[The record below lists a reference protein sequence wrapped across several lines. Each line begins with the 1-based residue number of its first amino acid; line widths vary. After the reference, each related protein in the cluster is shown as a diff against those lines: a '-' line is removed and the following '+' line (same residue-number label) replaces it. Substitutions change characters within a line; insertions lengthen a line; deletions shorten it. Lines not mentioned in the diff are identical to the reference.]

1 MRSLF
6 IGLSATIHQAVRR
19 LAMLSLL
26 LMFVTMLVQI
36 FARYGFD
43 APPTWTEEVARYL
56 MVWTGLLGAT
66 MSFHQRADAV
76 LMDSV
81 MPARLRG
88 LAHGLQSAAVL
99 VFVLPV
105 LYFSFFSWRGV
116 WGQGYL
122 GRAARLTADTLGV
135 SMVWISMAVPMC
147 AGIIVIHLVAR
158 WCGAREGHAQDASVA

>member
-26 LMFVTMLVQI
+26 LMFLTMLVQI

-99 VFVLPV
+99 VFLLPV

-116 WGQGYL
+116 WRMACNRWRCWCFCCRSCTFRSSVG
-122 GRAARLTADTLGV
+122 AAFGV
-135 SMVWISMAVPMC
+135 KVTWAVPR
-147 AGIIVIHLVAR
+147 A
-158 WCGAREGHAQDASVA
+158 